1 MTGVVAAHAPTDA
14 TALLDTTVAH
24 LRALVGFATVSA
36 DSNLALI
43 AYVRDTLAAH
53 GVDAEV
59 FPDATGTKAALW
71 ARLGGPADVP
81 GLVLSGHTDVVP
93 VVGQRWTRPPFTLTE
108 ETDAAG
114 DVRLFGRGTTD
125 MKGFIA
131 CVLATLP
138 AWTDARLARPVWL
151 SLSYDEEIGCLGV
164 RPMLAEIARRRPL
177 PFGVLIGEPTCGLPV
192 TGHKG
197 KVAMRCDVTGRSC
210 HSALAPDGVNAIETA
225 AQMIDRIR
233 TLAADFARD
242 GVRDD
247 RYRPPFA
254 TVQTGL
260 VGGGTGVNVVP
271 NRCSFT
277 FEARS
282 TRRTDLDHVVATLRR
297 QADAELLPAMHA
309 VAPEA
314 AIDFATLSEYPALDT
329 PADAPLAQWLSALTG
344 DRAPGT
350 VSFGSE
356 GGLFAAAGMP
366 AVLCGPGDMAQ
377 GHKPD
382 EFILRDALAQY
393 LGLLE
398 RLAARLRD

>member
-1 MTGVVAAHAPTDA
+1 LHTRLA
-14 TALLDTTVAH
+14 TTVEH
-24 LRALVGFATVSA
+24 LRTLVGFATVSA
-36 DSNLALI
+36 DPNRPLI
-43 AYVRDTLAAH
+43 DWVCAQLAAH
-53 GVDAEV
+53 GVQAER
-59 FPDATGTKAALW
+59 FPDASGHKAALW
-71 ARLGGPADVP
+71 AHLGGPTDVP

-93 VVGQRWTRPPFTLTE
+93 VDGQRWTRPPFTLTE

-138 AWTDARLARPVWL
+138 LWTDARLTRPVYL
-151 SLSYDEEIGCLGV
+151 SLSYDEEVGCLGV
-164 RPMLAEIARRRPL
+164 RPMLAEIAQRRPL

-225 AQMIDRIR
+225 AQMIVRIR
-233 TLAADFARD
+233 ELAAQFSRD
-242 GVRDD
+242 GRRDD

-260 VGGGTGVNVVP
+260 VHGGTGVNVVP

-282 TRRTDLDHVVATLRR
+282 TRRDELDHVVTTVRA
-297 QADAELLPAMHA
+297 QAADALLPAMRA

-314 AIDFATLSEYPALDT
+314 AIDFETLSEYPALDT
-329 PADAPLAQWLSALTG
+329 PADAPLAQWLAAVTG
-344 DRAPGT
+344 APEPGT

-382 EFILRDALAQY
+382 EFIRRAALAEY
-393 LGLLE
+393 LGMLE
-398 RLAARLRD
+398 RLAERLRLS